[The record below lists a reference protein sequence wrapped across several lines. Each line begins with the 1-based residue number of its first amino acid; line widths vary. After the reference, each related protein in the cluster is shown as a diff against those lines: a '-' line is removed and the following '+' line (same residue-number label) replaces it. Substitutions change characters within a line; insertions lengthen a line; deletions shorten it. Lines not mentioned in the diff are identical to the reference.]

1 MWRANSF
8 WRIAMCVLCLL
19 LACALA
25 APALL
30 AQERP
35 TGVLDLSEAEKAQ
48 VLSGFLEWT
57 PPGGATRAELPE
69 KVMNLAHL
77 PTVNSQGQLG
87 ICGSFAVYYYLKT
100 YYEAKAKGWGGRPN
114 PATTPERVFSPAW
127 GVLSAPHGV
136 KGTGETSEP
145 EGASPLRAIE
155 AISASGALT
164 WAEMPY
170 SDNASVASE
179 DKFYRQLPSVAQMK
193 QALRYKGQPGVILNN
208 INSTGGLQALKQ
220 FLADGNIAVAIWN
233 SPLTVNFDS
242 YPDASSHV
250 EVGGEQIG
258 DVNNGV
264 YAWPS
269 DEGGRAPSHAVNI
282 VGYDDTK
289 SYRNRAGEERQG
301 ALLIVNSWGT
311 TWGLSPAAGV
321 ERGFMWLGYDAVE
334 EYGKLGSQVY
344 SLGARAELYQPE
356 LLGTIRLEDS
366 TGDNWLTAIMGYK
379 AYWPGLLSFTANGR
393 PLAMRISGNN
403 YITKSNTALATTM
416 DYVLD
421 LSAMAA
427 EPFPSLGLQAG
438 MATADAVGKVVG
450 LAVERYRVEAGGVIA
465 EEMAVPEV
473 DFTVQRFSAS
483 YPSFK
488 ATIAM
493 LQRREDSGLE
503 ALHPQS
509 GSAAWGDA
517 DGDGFPDLAL
527 SVIQKNAEGSLELL
541 HRLYRNNGRGQ
552 MASYEPLPIP
562 ATDPTVLRAG
572 LAAVAWAD
580 MDNDGDL
587 DLVVGNA
594 AGCYVLSNDGHGN
607 FLLKQTLDYPIV
619 PGAMALADIDCDGQV
634 DIVFANSDGAGVLRQ
649 NADGSFTHFPISAR
663 RVSNFGYG
671 IYAPAL
677 ACGDVNG
684 DGLVDVV
691 ASGAASASALPAL
704 IWYENLG
711 GMSFAPRQLPLS
723 RSIHFAVD
731 MADVDADGCD
741 DILYSGDSG
750 SGMRLGV
757 LRGQTDGLPVPVAMP
772 SGLTGIWGGRAL
784 WADLDNDGR
793 PEALVTGVSNN
804 GLSSSGGMT
813 SFSYGELDRFPV
825 QDYYDN
831 HLWVL
836 RWDHDQASFSEAAM
850 GLPGTVGF
858 AGPALLT
865 AADVDADG
873 DTDLWTAGV
882 LTTLSN
888 VFYAQGPGDDVAGAY
903 FYENRARGFFS
914 VQRLNAAP
922 TAPTGLTAAVLGSG
936 EVRFSW
942 TAASD
947 AETPGDGLR
956 YILQLGTS
964 SGAGDLCS
972 GVLPVRGRGLLKQPG
987 VVMTQLPAQTLF
999 WRVRAVDATGR
1010 LSAWS
1015 TETTLVSQGQGVLPT
1030 PGEPLAEQ
1038 GLPKVVIS
1046 VTGLDSQGSTAGGY
1060 AYGSGY
1066 TSASG
1071 GIFVSEAT
1079 YGSTVLLL
1087 ATPRAG
1093 WRFSHWEGPVQSP
1106 LARKTTMLASGDMTV
1121 TARFIPDDSVLRTAA
1136 THSALRDRAGQVWAW
1151 GDEEASAAKV
1161 GDIWRRGAD
1170 GMAALAAASNA
1181 YCLELTTSATYYGE
1195 RYGYANSSDDDG
1207 KNFMRDSMMAVR
1219 DLTGASWWP
1228 WPAYPEKSIGFWT
1241 GGDGY
1246 VASHLGTYTQE
1257 WNSLSFGGTASALY
1271 PYTTWTVSQYD
1282 PNVVNRGVV
1291 QVAVGELTALILG
1304 QQGELYAIGDNL
1316 SGQIGDGTT
1325 TTYTDIALVPGT
1337 LRFKAI
1343 ALGED
1348 RALGTAFALGLDFHG
1363 RLWAWGSNAS
1373 GQLGTGSYDQ
1383 QSSQPQLVAGIAS
1396 PVRAMAAGA
1405 SHALAVT
1412 EDGLLYAWG
1421 ANANGQVGAGDADGD
1436 GVLDDLVVRAPRQ
1449 LPGFTN
1455 VTSIAAAK
1463 NHSLALTA
1471 DDELYGWGD
1480 NGVGQLDGVPGDDRW
1495 TPQLIVNAP
1504 KRSNG
1509 AVALTMAV
1517 RAASDAPGAVS
1528 DYPGMGT
1535 VSPPAGEYQA
1545 RLGATLAIAAIDGER
1560 YAFDHWEGPV
1570 AAPTARETTVLM
1582 AEATNVTAVFVSSVT
1597 DLTLTMAVT
1606 PAGAGTTAPAPG
1618 VHTRTAGQTTAVAA
1632 IPAFQYSFAEWESVS
1647 DLGDHAGDAAFDLLM
1662 NNDTQLTAHFA
1673 ARPFTTTA
1681 KLAVDGGSTNLNA
1694 DGTVSWTVHEQYF
1707 NGKFYEYRYVTY
1719 RDTLGGIGVRAV
1731 DVVGDYL
1738 ALGNDGRLYTWGR
1751 NSKGQYGIGTVSNE
1765 NRTPNQCV
1773 TVLGPDGREA
1783 FTDAVAIYSF
1793 GATRFARRAN
1803 GRLYYWGE
1811 TPVSGV
1817 TQSRPIEVPGLRED
1831 SAIINIALATS
1842 NEWIDDGSW
1851 FGTTVT
1857 HSTYLLLYADGTV
1870 DAWGQRL
1877 FTGSGEDHDRAQ
1889 PVPGLAG
1896 ITAIQGGSNVALAL
1910 RNDGKVLVWG
1920 RSDPYYSYQGELGLG
1935 EDIREQVVPTPIPGL
1950 AAIERIF
1957 VMSSCCYAV
1966 DASGQLWAW
1975 GNNGGTM
1982 AALGLTEPADAPPG
1996 AVFSPLAH
2004 PTAPKDIVRMSGF
2017 SSNVTAITAAGVVW
2031 NWGRNANTFEPWPV
2045 ENTAAGIVDLTP
2057 PAHCRLTL
2065 VVDDR
2070 VEPLLSLAAGIKVFM
2085 AGDILQIM
2093 ASSTAESRFGG
2104 WYLNGALHSGSA
2116 YLEYEIT
2123 GDVVVEARYDIT
2135 PPVLMLPGTTVAA
2148 GTTVSLPLLLTQA
2161 ITAFEG
2167 LDLLVTF
2174 PDELQFHGVD
2184 GQDAQISE
2192 DGVLSYWAAPAFA
2205 EAAGRAAV
2213 RVTARERTAV
2223 FSVSDVPLLN
2233 LRFQLPLTAQGSYE
2247 IVVSGIRGG
2256 AGLSRNLGLAVDVAA
2271 TTASVLTI
2279 DTEAQVFASGWMC
2292 FTPFGEGPA
2301 TIGALLDTL
2310 TMAGATVSISEPGW
2324 YWDAT
2329 AGIWRATRELLPNR
2343 PLWLYVESSGAAV
2356 LDLAPLPY
2364 GSTLRRGWNML
2375 SVPTATPVPA
2385 GALALC
2391 RLGRYAY
2398 VQESSGELL
2407 PGRTYW
2413 LLWGGEPTSFP

>member
-25 APALL
+25 TPALL
-30 AQERP
+30 AQERL

-48 VLSGFLEWT
+48 VLAGFVEWA
-57 PPGGATRAELPE
+57 PPMGATRAVLPD

-127 GVLSAPHGV
+127 GVLSAPHGT
-136 KGTGETSEP
+136 KGTDLGSEP

-155 AISASGALT
+155 TISASGALT

-170 SDNASVASE
+170 SDDASVASE

-208 INSTGGLQALKQ
+208 INTQNGLQALKQ

-311 TWGLSPAAGV
+311 NWGLSPAAGV
-321 ERGFMWLGYDAVE
+321 ERGFMWLGYDAVL

-344 SLGARAELYQPE
+344 ALGARAELYQPE
-356 LLGTIRLEDS
+356 LLGTIRLEDN
-366 TGDNWLTAIMGYK
+366 TGENWLTAIMGYK
-379 AYWPGLLSFTANGR
+379 AYWPGLLNFSTNGR
-393 PLAMRISGNN
+393 PLAMRISGNR
-403 YITKSNTALATTM
+403 YITKSNTDVATTM

-438 MATADAVGKVVG
+438 MATDDVLGKIVG
-450 LAVERYRVEAGGVIA
+450 LNLERFAGGGST
-465 EEMAVPEV
+465 EWPVPDV
-473 DFTVQRFSAS
+473 DLTVKRFSSS
-483 YPSFK
+483 YPTFTGS
-488 ATIAM
+488 IGIM
-493 LQRREDSGLE
+493 QQRVDSGLE

-509 GSAAWGDA
+509 GSAVWGDA
-517 DGDGFPDLAL
+517 DGDGFADLAL
-527 SVIQKNAEGSLELL
+527 SIIQKDTATGTLEVL
-541 HRLYRNNGRGQ
+541 HRLYHNDGQGRFN
-552 MASYEPLPIP
+552 SYTALPVP
-562 ATDPTVLRAG
+562 AGESEVLREA
-572 LAAVAWAD
+572 LCALAWAD
-580 MDNDGDL
+580 MNNDGLL
-587 DLVVGNA
+587 DLVMGNGN
-594 AGCYVLSNDGHGN
+594 GCYVLLNNGDGA
-607 FLLKQTLDYPIV
+607 FALSQTIDHAVKPDSL
-619 PGAMALADIDCDGQV
+619 ALGDFDHDGRV
-634 DIVFANSDGAGVLRQ
+634 DIAFANGDGTGILRQ
-649 NADGSFTHFPISAR
+649 TAAGGFVYYAVSAR
-663 RVSNFGYG
+663 YVRDSGFG
-671 IYAPAL
+671 IASSAMV
-677 ACGDVNG
+677 CGDVNG
-684 DGLVDVV
+684 DGLMDLV
-691 ASGAASASALPAL
+691 ASGMASSAGYPAL

-711 GMSFAPRQLPLS
+711 GMQFQPRQLPLPGL
-723 RSIHFAVD
+723 RNFAVD
-731 MADVDADGCD
+731 LADYDGDGCD
-741 DILYSGDSG
+741 DILYSAG
-750 SGMRLGV
+750 SNNGTHVMGV
-757 LRGQTDGLPVPVAMP
+757 FRGKSDGLPEPVVMP
-772 SGLTGIWGGRAL
+772 SGLPGLWGGRVL
-784 WADLDNDGR
+784 WADLDGDGA
-793 PEALVTGVSNN
+793 PEALISGVDND
-804 GLSSSGGMT
+804 GLNYTTPGQD
-813 SFSYGELDRFPV
+813 FSYGDLSRFPMP
-825 QDYYDN
+825 DAYGNY
-831 HLWVL
+831 LYAF
-836 RWDHDQASFSEAAM
+836 RWDESNGQFSES
-850 GLPGTVGF
+850 GLSLPGTVGF
-858 AGPALLT
+858 AGPAIL
-865 AADVDADG
+865 AAVDVDGDS
-873 DTDLWTAGV
+873 DTDVWAAGV
-882 LTTLSN
+882 RTTVSN
-888 VFYAQGPGDDVAGAY
+888 VFAAQGPGQDVCGGY
-903 FYENRARGFFS
+903 FYENRAKGFLGNDE
-914 VQRLNAAP
+914 LNAAP
-922 TAPTGLTAAVLGSG
+922 TAPTGLTAEVLGSG
-936 EVRFSW
+936 EVRLSW

-947 AETPGDGLR
+947 AETPALGLR

-972 GVLPVRGRGLLKQPG
+972 GVLPLHGRGLLKQPG
-987 VVMTQLPAQTLF
+987 VVMTQLPARVLF

-1010 LSAWS
+1010 LSPWS
-1015 TETTLVSQGQGVLPT
+1015 TEATVTSQGQGVVPA
-1030 PGEPLAEQ
+1030 PGAPLAEQ
-1038 GLPKVVIS
+1038 GLPQATIS
-1046 VTGLDSQGSTAGGY
+1046 VTGRDTQDSTAGGY

-1066 TSASG
+1066 ISASG
-1071 GIFVSEAT
+1071 GTFVSEAT
-1079 YGSTVLLL
+1079 YGDYVVLL

-1106 LARKTTMLASGDMTV
+1106 LSRNTKMLVTGDMAI

-1136 THSALRDRAGQVWAW
+1136 THSAMRDRAGLVWAW
-1151 GDEEASAAKV
+1151 GDEEASAVKV
-1161 GDIWRRGAD
+1161 GDAWHRGVD

-1181 YCLELTTSATYYGE
+1181 YCLELATSATYYGE
-1195 RYGYANSSDDDG
+1195 RYGYANSSDDNG
-1207 KNFMRDSMMAVR
+1207 KNFMRDSLMAVR
-1219 DLTGASWWP
+1219 NLAGVSWWP
-1228 WPAYPEKSIGFWT
+1228 WPAYPEKSIGFWA

-1246 VASHLGTYTQE
+1246 VASHLGTYAQE
-1257 WNSLSFGGTASALY
+1257 WNSLSFGGTASSLY
-1271 PYTTWTVSQYD
+1271 PYTTWTVSQHD
-1282 PNVVNRGVV
+1282 PNVVNRGVA
-1291 QVAVGELTALILG
+1291 QVAVGELTVLILG
-1304 QQGELYAIGDNL
+1304 HQGELYAIGDNL
-1316 SGQIGDGTT
+1316 SGQIGDGSTT
-1325 TTYTDIALVPGT
+1325 NYTDIALVPGT

-1348 RALGTAFALGLDFHG
+1348 RALGSAFALGVDFQG
-1363 RLWAWGSNAS
+1363 RVWSWGSNAS

-1383 QSSQPQLVAGIAS
+1383 QSLQPQLVAGIAS
-1396 PVRAMAAGA
+1396 PVRAIAVGA

-1421 ANANGQVGAGDADGD
+1421 ANANGQVGTGDADGD
-1436 GVLDDLVVRAPRQ
+1436 GVLDDLVVRAPQQ

-1509 AVALTMAV
+1509 AAALTMAV
-1517 RAASDAPGAVS
+1517 RAASDAPGEVS
-1528 DYPGMGT
+1528 DYPGMGA
-1535 VSPPAGEYQA
+1535 VSPPAGNYQA

-1570 AAPTARETTVLM
+1570 AEPTARETTVLV
-1582 AEATNVTAVFVSSVT
+1582 AEATTVTAVFVSSVN

-1606 PAGAGTTAPAPG
+1606 PEGAGTTSPAPG
-1618 VHTRTAGQTTAVAA
+1618 VHTRTAGQMVGVAA
-1632 IPAFQYSFAEWESVS
+1632 IPAFQYGFVEWESAS
-1647 DLGDHAGDAAFDLLM
+1647 DLGGHAGAAAFDLLM
-1662 NNDTQLTAHFA
+1662 SNDTLLTACFA
-1673 ARPFTTTA
+1673 SRPFTTTA

-1694 DGTVSWTVHEQYF
+1694 DGTVSWTVREQYF
-1707 NGKFYEYRYVTY
+1707 NGSYTTYRYVTY

-1731 DVVGDYL
+1731 DVVGDCL

-1751 NSKGQYGIGTVSNE
+1751 NTVGQYGIGTVSNE

-1773 TVLGPDGREA
+1773 TVLGPDSREA
-1783 FTDAVAIYSF
+1783 FTDAVAIYSV
-1793 GATRFARRAN
+1793 GTTRFARRAN

-1811 TPVSGV
+1811 TPVTGV
-1817 TQSRPIEVPGLRED
+1817 KQSRPIEVPGLRED
-1831 SAIINIALATS
+1831 AVVVDIALATS
-1842 NEWIDDGSW
+1842 NENIGGFW
-1851 FGTTVT
+1851 GTTVT
-1857 HSTYLLLYADGTV
+1857 HSTYLFLYDDGSV
-1870 DAWGQRL
+1870 DAWGHRI
-1877 FTGSGEDHDRAQ
+1877 FTGSGEDHVQ
-1889 PVPGLAG
+1889 PRSVPGLAG

-1910 RNDGKVLVWG
+1910 RDDGKVLVWG
-1920 RSDPYYSYQGELGLG
+1920 RNDPNYTYTGELGLG
-1935 EDIREQVVPTPIPGL
+1935 ENILEQVVPTPIPGL
-1950 AAIERIF
+1950 PVIVRIF
-1957 VMSSCCYAV
+1957 IMSHSCYAV
-1966 DASGQLWAW
+1966 GSDGQLWVW
-1975 GNNGGTM
+1975 GNNGGNM
-1982 AALGLTEPADAPPG
+1982 AALGLTEPPDDPPT

-2004 PTAPKDIVRMSGF
+2004 PTAPEDIVRMSGY
-2017 SSNVTAITAAGVVW
+2017 SSNTTAITVAGAVW
-2031 NWGRNANTFEPWPV
+2031 NWGANANFSQRWPV

-2070 VEPLLSLAAGIKVFM
+2070 AESLLSLAAGIKVYM
-2085 AGDILQIM
+2085 AGDWLQIM
-2093 ASSTAESRFGG
+2093 ASSTAESRFSG
-2104 WYLNGALHSGSA
+2104 WYLNGVLHSRNA

-2123 GDVVVEARYDIT
+2123 GDVVLEARYDIT
-2135 PPVLMLPGTTVAA
+2135 PPVVTLPTATVAA

-2161 ITAFEG
+2161 ITAYEG
-2167 LDLLVTF
+2167 VDLLVTF
-2174 PDELQFHGVD
+2174 PDELQFQGVD
-2184 GQDAQISE
+2184 GLDTQLSE
-2192 DGVLSYWAAPAFA
+2192 DGVLTYWAAPEFA
-2205 EAAGRAAV
+2205 ETAGPAAGRSAV
-2213 RVTARERTAV
+2213 RVTARERTAL

-2247 IVVSGIRGG
+2247 IGISGIRGG

-2271 TTASVLTI
+2271 ATTSVLTV
-2279 DTEAQVFASGWMC
+2279 DTEAQVFMPGWMC
-2292 FTPFGEGPA
+2292 YTPFGEGPA
-2301 TIGALLDTL
+2301 TIAALLDTL
-2310 TMAGATVSISEPGW
+2310 TMAGATVSIGELGW
-2324 YWDAT
+2324 YWDSA
-2329 AGIWRATRELLPNR
+2329 AGVWRATRDLLPNR
-2343 PLWLYVESSGAAV
+2343 PLWLYVENSGAAV

-2413 LLWGGEPTSFP
+2413 LLWG